1 MFGYIMKIVVEN
13 IFMCL
18 VLFWKCYFPTN
29 FSHFLGYFLSI
40 QTNFIIENFKI
51 TAKSQSTEQIIAKSQ
66 HHTPPKLQFNPRQQT
81 PAIKSHNHQ
90 NTTTT
95 PPQQQQKS
103 KSQREISGSKVRSR
117 GDEIELRRDRVAQC
131 CGLRN
136 ARCDRCGAIGKI
148 WCVRSSNWSSGFA
161 GDVKGV
167 IWASSPSSRALSLC
181 ASDLEM
187 VWSEN
192 LSFKPF
198 LWSKPYFTRLTS
210 NNF

>member
-1 MFGYIMKIVVEN
+1 MKIVVEN

-40 QTNFIIENFKI
+40 QTNFITENFKI

-81 PAIKSHNHQ
+81 LAIKSHNHQ

-117 GDEIELRRDRVAQC
+117 GDEIELRQDWAAQC

-136 ARCDRCGAIGKI
+136 ERCDRCGAIGKI
-148 WCVRSSNWSSGFA
+148 WCVRSSNWSSG
-161 GDVKGV
+161 
-167 IWASSPSSRALSLC
+167 SPATSKACFGLPLSL
-181 ASDLEM
+181 S
-187 VWSEN
+187 
-192 LSFKPF
+192 LSLSLRLWPRNGLKWKFELQTISVVKALFYTVNFK
-198 LWSKPYFTRLTS
+198 
-210 NNF
+210 

>member
-29 FSHFLGYFLSI
+29 FSHFLDNFLSI
-40 QTNFIIENFKI
+40 QTNFITENFKI

-103 KSQREISGSKVRSR
+103 KSQWEISGSKVRSR
-117 GDEIELRRDRVAQC
+117 GDEIELRRDRAAQC

-136 ARCDRCGAIGKI
+136 AWCNRCGAIGKI

-161 GDVKGV
+161 GDVKSV
-167 IWASSPSSRALSLC
+167 IWASSPSFLSL
-181 ASDLEM
+181 S
-187 VWSEN
+187 
-192 LSFKPF
+192 LS
-198 LWSKPYFTRLTS
+198 LSLS
-210 NNF
+210 L